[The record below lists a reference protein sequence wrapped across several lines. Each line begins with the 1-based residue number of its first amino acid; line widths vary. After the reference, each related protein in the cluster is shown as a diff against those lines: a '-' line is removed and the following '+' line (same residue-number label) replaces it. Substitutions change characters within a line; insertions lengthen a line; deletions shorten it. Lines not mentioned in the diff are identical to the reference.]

1 MAKKQN
7 QKKQVETEFNFN
19 QFGENPRKTDDSRLE
34 KLEHNLEEL
43 GDLSGIVHNISTD
56 EIICG
61 NQRSKVMQIDKSK
74 IEILLKFDEPDEQ
87 GTIALGFINHNGKKY
102 NFRQVDWSKEQIDK
116 AAIIANVHAGFW
128 DFEAL
133 QEWDSSFLKEAGFND
148 WELSMINSQDSDL
161 YSDRNEEIDVSEL
174 DDELKLTFKFNLET
188 FNLVKEALS
197 YIHSSPE
204 QALLKILNI
213 EDEEQLL

>member
-19 QFGENPRKTDDSRLE
+19 QFGENPRKIEDSKLE
-34 KLEHNLEEL
+34 KLESSLEEL

-61 NQRSKVMQIDKSK
+61 NQRSKVMKLDKSK
-74 IEILLKFDEPDEQ
+74 VEILIKFDEPDEQ

-148 WELSMINSQDSDL
+148 WELSMIQEEKQVENEKQKKEEKAVVLDADSCELIVEFEDVDKIKSL
-161 YSDRNEEIDVSEL
+161 FEE
-174 DDELKLTFKFNLET
+174 LT
-188 FNLVKEALS
+188 
-197 YIHSSPE
+197 
-204 QALLKILNI
+204 
-213 EDEEQLL
+213 